1 MSTTARLED
10 LKRDLARL
18 ERKWTGPRHDSLGA
32 EGDRGREAGHPPS
45 KSPLV
50 AGSTFCGAPG
60 VRLERPTCF
69 SSRAA

>member
-18 ERKWTGPRHDSLGA
+18 ERKWTDSRRDSLTV
-32 EGDRGREAGHPPS
+32 EGDRGREARASRP
-45 KSPLV
+45 KFRAA

-60 VRLERPTCF
+60 VRSERPTCF